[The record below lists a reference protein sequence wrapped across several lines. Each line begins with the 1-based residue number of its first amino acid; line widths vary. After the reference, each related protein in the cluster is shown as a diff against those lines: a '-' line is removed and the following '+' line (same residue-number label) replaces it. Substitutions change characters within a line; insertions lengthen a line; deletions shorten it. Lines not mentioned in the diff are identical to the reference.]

1 MDELLSIKELAL
13 ALKRSESYIFA
24 MRRRGFRMVAGRTTL
39 KAALLFLSRV
49 PRPFVG
55 ESKRTEVRRSSQ

>member
-24 MRRRGFRMVAGRTTL
+24 MQRRGFKMVAGRTTM

-49 PRPFVG
+49 PRPFAG
-55 ESKRTEVRRSSQ
+55 ESKKIEARRSAQ